1 MDKTERTTIRINTVL
16 IKQARDIAYNQKISL
31 QKVINM
37 LILRGMQDI
46 NDNSKRLIIGTKV
59 DKIRE
64 NLKIKDFSDIVVESK
79 KDLR

>member
-1 MDKTERTTIRINTVL
+1 MDKMERTTIRINSVL
-16 IKQARDIAYNQKISL
+16 IKQARDIAYNQKVSL

-46 NDNSKRLIIGTKV
+46 NDNSQRLRIGTKI

-64 NLKIKDFSDIVVESK
+64 NLKIKDFSDIVIESK
-79 KDLR
+79 KDLK

>member
-1 MDKTERTTIRINTVL
+1 MDRTERTTIRINSVL
-16 IKQARDIAYNQKISL
+16 IKQARDIAYNQKMSL

-37 LILRGMQDI
+37 LLLRGMQDI
-46 NDNSKRLIIGTKV
+46 NDNSKRLTVGTRI

-79 KDLR
+79 KDLK

>member
-1 MDKTERTTIRINTVL
+1 MDKMERTTIRINSVL
-16 IKQARDIAYNQKISL
+16 IKQARDIAYNQKVSL

-46 NDNSKRLIIGTKV
+46 NDNSQRLRIGAKI

-64 NLKIKDFSDIVVESK
+64 NLKIKDFSDIVIESK
-79 KDLR
+79 KDLK

>member
-1 MDKTERTTIRINTVL
+1 MERTERTTIRINAVL
-16 IKQARDIAYNQKISL
+16 IKQARDIAYNQKVSL

-46 NDNSKRLIIGTKV
+46 NDNSKRLIIGTRV

-79 KDLR
+79 KDLK

>member
-1 MDKTERTTIRINTVL
+1 MDKTERTTIRINSVL
-16 IKQARDIAYNQKISL
+16 IKQARDIAYNQKVSL

-46 NDNSKRLIIGTKV
+46 NDNSERLIIGTRI

-79 KDLR
+79 KDLK

>member
-1 MDKTERTTIRINTVL
+1 MDKTERTTIRINAVL
-16 IKQARDIAYNQKISL
+16 IKQARDIAYNQKVSL

-46 NDNSKRLIIGTKV
+46 NDNSERLIIGTRI

-79 KDLR
+79 KDLK

>member
-1 MDKTERTTIRINTVL
+1 MNKTERTTIRINSVL
-16 IKQARDIAYNQKISL
+16 IKQAREIAYNQKVSL

-46 NDNSKRLIIGTKV
+46 NDNSKRLIIGTRI

-64 NLKIKDFSDIVVESK
+64 NLKNKDFSDIVVESK